1 MSRLLLV
8 DDDVVFGQVLSKA
21 LGQRGFTVDLAH
33 EPETALARAQAEPP
47 DFAVVDLRLEQAS
60 GLDLLQML
68 RGFNPEMRIVV
79 LTGYA
84 SVATAVEAIKLGA
97 THYLTKPADADEVIA
112 ALHRDQPTPDVPVP
126 AEPMSV
132 RRLTWEHMQKVLTEC
147 SGNVSEAARRLNM
160 HRRTLQRKLQ
170 KYPPRQ

>member
-1 MSRLLLV
+1 MPRLLV
-8 DDDVVFGQVLSKA
+8 IDDDVVFGQVLSKA
-21 LGQRGFTVDLAH
+21 LGQRGYTVDLAH
-33 EPETALARAQAEPP
+33 EPEAALALAQAQPP

-68 RGFNPEMRIVV
+68 RATNPEMRIVI

-84 SVATAVEAIKLGA
+84 SIATAVEAIKLGA
-97 THYLTKPADADEVIA
+97 THYLTKPADVDEIIA
-112 ALHRDQPTPDVPVP
+112 AFDRNEPTPDVPVP

-147 SGNVSEAARRLNM
+147 SGNISEAARRLNM
-160 HRRTLQRKLQ
+160 HRRTLQRKLH